1 MVPLKVEFVEESSV
15 RKSLAFEIEPE
26 VLETEVQKRA
36 QDYSRKLK
44 LPGFRPGKIPIG
56 VIRARFAQE
65 LLHDAA
71 ETIVNRV
78 VPEEISG
85 RGLSPLASPEVVD
98 LKLASGEPLT
108 FRAVFETLPIIELP
122 EYRGLPLTTP
132 SHEVSD
138 AELESELE
146 RLRGEAARY
155 EPVDGRAARE
165 ADYAVVDVSWSE
177 GGGKPKRQDGAMLHV
192 GSSELHPDLNAA
204 LVGMTPG
211 ETREV
216 TVAYASDAPPELAGK
231 SIPYRL
237 TLKSIKTQILPALD
251 DEFAKDL
258 GEFDSLEALR
268 ADLRRRLEE
277 RKRHDAD
284 HAAEEAL
291 IDALVAKSDFEVPEA
306 LVERHMTARTET
318 TARGLALSGVD
329 PTKVGVDWGKYRA
342 AQREKSLRSAKAEI
356 LLDEIARR
364 ESVEVQAAELEA
376 EIARLAE
383 RTRTPAET
391 LRRRMQEDGGLA
403 SLRAR
408 IRTAKTLDL
417 LKANARLART

>member
-1 MVPLKVEFVEESSV
+1 LKVEYVEESSV
-15 RKSLAFEIEPE
+15 RKSLSFEIELE
-26 VLETEVQKRA
+26 VLEAEVEKRA
-36 QDYSRKLK
+36 QGYARKLK
-44 LPGFRPGKIPIG
+44 LPGFRPGKIPIA
-56 VIRARFAQE
+56 VVKARFAQE
-65 LLHDAA
+65 LLQDAA
-71 ETIVNRV
+71 ESIVNRV
-78 VPEEISG
+78 VPEELSG
-85 RGLSPLASPEVVD
+85 RGLSPVASPEVAD
-98 LKLASGEPLT
+98 LKLAAGQPLS
-108 FRAVFETLPIIELP
+108 FRAVFEILPIIELP
-122 EYRGLPLTTP
+122 EYRGLPLTP
-132 SHEVSD
+132 ASHDVSD

-146 RLRGEAARY
+146 RLRNEAARY
-155 EPVDGRAARE
+155 EPVDGRPVRE
-165 ADYAVVDVSWSE
+165 GDHVVVDVSWSE
-177 GGGKPKRQDGAMLHV
+177 GDDGKTKRQDGAMLHV
-192 GSSELHPDLNAA
+192 GSTEHHPDLNAA

-211 ETREV
+211 DTREV
-216 TVAYASDAPPELAGK
+216 AIAYAADAPPDLAGK
-231 SIPYRL
+231 SIHYRL
-237 TLKSIKTQILPALD
+237 TLKSIKTQILPTLD

-277 RKRHDAD
+277 RKRHDAE
-284 HAAEEAL
+284 HASEEAL

-306 LVERHMTARTET
+306 LIERHMTARTET

-364 ESVEVQAAELEA
+364 ESIDVQPTELEA
-376 EIARLAE
+376 ELARLAE
-383 RTRTPAET
+383 RTRTPTET

-417 LKANARLART
+417 LKANARLTRP